1 MLENGNRKRGKT
13 TMTGLSF
20 ILGILTG
27 VTIALFITGATR
39 TNKENELYMEGYNA
53 GKADKLEYEI
63 DILKARHGKYA
74 YELMKDFT
82 SEEGLKIAFCTGKGE
97 AYRECVE
104 LLETGKEK

>member
-1 MLENGNRKRGKT
+1 
-13 TMTGLSF
+13 MTGLSF
-20 ILGILTG
+20 ILGTLTG
-27 VTIALFITGATR
+27 VTIALFIAGTTR

-63 DILKARHGKYA
+63 DVLKTRHSKYT

-82 SEEGLKIAFCTGKGE
+82 SEEGLKIAFYTGKGE

-104 LLETGKEK
+104 LLEGKK

>member
-1 MLENGNRKRGKT
+1 MIG
-13 TMTGLSF
+13 F
-20 ILGILTG
+20 ILGTLAG

-63 DILKARHGKYA
+63 DVLKARHVKCVH
-74 YELMKDFT
+74 ELTDDFLA
-82 SEEGLKIAFCTGKGE
+82 EAEHAIAFYTGRAE

-104 LLETGKEK
+104 LLEGKR